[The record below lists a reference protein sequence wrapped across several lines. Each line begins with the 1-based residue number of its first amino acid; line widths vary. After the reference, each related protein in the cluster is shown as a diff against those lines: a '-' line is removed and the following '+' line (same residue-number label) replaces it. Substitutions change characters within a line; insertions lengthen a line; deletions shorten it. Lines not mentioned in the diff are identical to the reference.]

1 MQSNPFVI
9 SGYVS
14 SEYFCDREE
23 ETSRLLQE
31 VENGNN
37 VAIIATRRM
46 GKSGLIKHTF
56 QCQEVSSQYY
66 TFFVDIYSTKSLR
79 EFVYMLSREI
89 VEKLKPYG
97 MKALQ
102 SFWMSVKSLQTG
114 ISFSPMGEPSF
125 NFQLGDLRQSENT
138 LDEIFTYLNHA
149 DKPCLVAIDE
159 FQQIANYPE
168 KNVEAILR
176 TYVQQCSNAR
186 FIFSGSQRHTM
197 GVMFTSPSRPFF
209 QSVSM
214 MHLESIDIE
223 KYKTFAVGHFAKNG
237 KLLEEDVV
245 NEVFKVSRGITWY
258 IQKLFNTFYSRT
270 AKGEKCTKEMVYEA
284 LDYILSTL
292 DYTYGETLFRMP
304 EKQKEVFIA
313 IAKEDQAKAIT
324 SGTFIHKYKLSSSS
338 MVQSAVKGLLER
350 DYITYEKGVYSV
362 YDLFLEYWIRKN
374 Y

>member
-237 KLLEEDVV
+237 KSLEEDVV

-258 IQKLFNTFYSRT
+258 IQKLFNTLYSRT